1 MVLHQAASVSSRA
14 VVAVQF
20 APEHS
25 QHSHQLTS
33 MMGRMSQSPSHYPG
47 ARTLHIEEFC
57 ALFPPGFILLP
68 QRGEPFSAVFRVS
81 LHELEP
87 CLLLRKRRRAYVNS
101 KHVAKP
107 EILADALMHHLLMH
121 AAPARIAV
129 SRTNGK
135 IFVLKLAPHADELQ
149 TLARKDLDKVGIFT
163 EADLR

>member
-20 APEHS
+20 ASEDS

-57 ALFPPGFILLP
+57 ALFPAGFILVS
-68 QRGEPFSAVFRVS
+68 QRGKPFLAVFRVS
-81 LHELEP
+81 LHELEAR
-87 CLLLRKRRRAYVNS
+87 LLLRQRRRTYVNS

-107 EILADALMHHLLMH
+107 EILADALAHHLLMH
-121 AAPARIAV
+121 ATPSWIGL
-129 SRTNGK
+129 STTNQK
-135 IFVLKLAPHADELQ
+135 VVLPK
-149 TLARKDLDKVGIFT
+149 
-163 EADLR
+163 

>member
-1 MVLHQAASVSSRA
+1 MILHQAASVGGGTI
-14 VVAVQF
+14 VTVQF
-20 APEHS
+20 ASEDS

-135 IFVLKLAPHADELQ
+135 IFVLKLAPHADDLQ
-149 TLARKDLDKVGIFT
+149 PLGRIGLDKEVIFHR
-163 EADLR
+163 A